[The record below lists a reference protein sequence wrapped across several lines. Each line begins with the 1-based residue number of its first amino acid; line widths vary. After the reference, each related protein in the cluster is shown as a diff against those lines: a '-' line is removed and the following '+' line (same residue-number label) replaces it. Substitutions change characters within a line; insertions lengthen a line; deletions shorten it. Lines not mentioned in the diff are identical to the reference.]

1 MDEKREIIKDKLS
14 EIEAEMRRVGLW
26 QDEPLPREAYDYTL
40 AFARDTMAFHQW
52 LQFVF
57 IPRVREAIATNQF
70 PTSSHVGTQAVR
82 EFDTEPRAT
91 HLAALLSEFDALF
104 SGR

>member
-1 MDEKREIIKDKLS
+1 MDEKHERIKEKLA

-26 QDEPLPREAYDYTL
+26 QDEPLPPEAYDYAL

-57 IPRVREAIATNQF
+57 IPQAIEMVENYAEL
-70 PTSSHVGTQAVR
+70 PKKSEVSLAASQALEGWDQGARLVQLLR
-82 EFDTEPRAT
+82 EFDEL
-91 HLAALLSEFDALF
+91 LA
-104 SGR
+104 R

>member
-1 MDEKREIIKDKLS
+1 MDEKRESIKDRLS

-57 IPRVREAIATNQF
+57 IPQVIDMVENYAELPRKSEVGITAGQAFAGWEKGDRLVELLRQF
-70 PTSSHVGTQAVR
+70 D
-82 EFDTEPRAT
+82 EL
-91 HLAALLSEFDALF
+91 LA
-104 SGR
+104 R

>member
-1 MDEKREIIKDKLS
+1 MDEKRELIREKLS

-57 IPRVREAIATNQF
+57 IPQVIEMVENYAELPKKSEVAITA
-70 PTSSHVGTQAVR
+70 SQALEGWDKGDRLVELLR
-82 EFDTEPRAT
+82 EFDEL
-91 HLAALLSEFDALF
+91 LA
-104 SGR
+104 R